1 MFAKSHKHKESREV
15 PLNDINTI
23 SLNMTQS
30 IDNMQSEIRPIEDL
44 YNFNEHNLMNTAMN
58 SIILR
63 APLEIVKKNE
73 TSDNNDR
80 KELLWTS
87 NIEDVIKSWYSQCLV
102 FANTHR
108 IRGRYHKKVFYTLGI
123 LSACIP
129 MTLAAIGDI
138 LDGDLKWISIV
149 LLIITGILNIV
160 NGYLNPGKKSE
171 RHFIFESD
179 YSSLAVEI
187 TSELVKPQAYRQD
200 ADVYLQRILDRYN
213 HLNSLAPST

>member
-1 MFAKSHKHKESREV
+1 MFAKSHKHKGSREV
-15 PLNDINTI
+15 PLSDIVTV
-23 SLNMTQS
+23 SRNMTQS
-30 IDNMQSEIRPIEDL
+30 IDNMQSEIRPTEDL
-44 YNFNEHNLMNTAMN
+44 YKSNEHNL
-58 SIILR
+58 ILQTS
-63 APLEIVKKNE
+63 LEIVKRTE

-87 NIEDVIKSWYSQCLV
+87 DIEDVIKSWHSQCLV
-102 FANTHR
+102 FANAHS
-108 IRGRYHKKVFYTLGI
+108 IRGRYHRKVFYVLGI
-123 LSACIP
+123 PSAIIP
-129 MTLAAIGDI
+129 MALAAFGNI
-138 LDGDLKWISIV
+138 LEGDLKLISII
-149 LLIITGILNIV
+149 LLIITGVLNIV

-171 RHFIFESD
+171 RHLIFESD